1 MGNRVLSQR
10 HKGKNMTTQQT
21 AQEKLIEQF
30 ENAAKD
36 TEFFLA
42 QLRGLV
48 TILKTETELTKESLS
63 DWRGNASKALERV
76 KIFAAWVEI
85 DIIETDQFLAQQ
97 LKDQTNG

>member
-1 MGNRVLSQR
+1 
-10 HKGKNMTTQQT
+10 MTTQQT

-63 DWRGNASKALERV
+63 DWRGDASRVLQKV

-85 DIIETDQFLAQQ
+85 DIEETDQFLAQK
-97 LKDQTNG
+97 LKNQTNG